1 MLGSLNDVWG
11 YSVLGMFADSFEDE
25 VHSLYRR
32 SLYEPVAREEVDDL
46 LARYGVRF
54 EDLPSW
60 LHARV
65 GEIEIA
71 G

>member
-25 VHSLYRR
+25 VNSLYRR
-32 SLYEPVAREEVDDL
+32 SLCEPVPRDEVDDL
-46 LARYGVRF
+46 LDRYNVRF

-65 GEIEIA
+65 GEIEVA